1 MQCVGQWVQT
11 ALVSGLVSGLCRSY
25 KGWQI
30 DHESR
35 RLSTLCHVWHEF
47 AEDATQYDA
56 LTKIIYGGAN
66 IFNPSANRKL
76 RSGMLSETLW
86 NCEKTAW
93 GLWLN
98 HCQGQW
104 YLTVV
109 WGPCQA
115 MTTTEVQCTLRP
127 PSLRPEKKRKLSW
140 NFNHFQ
146 QGFCQTSG
154 SNMPC
159 WVYWVFWVYLVL
171 NVWELNLG
179 SSGLALESGLPVRPT
194 LNRCA
199 KHVGAKVTPGP
210 ETRIAMWSAKLRYL
224 QMASHR
230 LKRPFGNKQNLTEV
244 HWNYT

>member
-76 RSGMLSETLW
+76 RSGMLSETSW

-127 PSLRPEKKRKLSW
+127 PSLRPEKKRKIVLK
-140 NFNHFQ
+140 FQ
-146 QGFCQTSG
+146 PFS
-154 SNMPC
+154 
-159 WVYWVFWVYLVL
+159 
-171 NVWELNLG
+171 
-179 SSGLALESGLPVRPT
+179 
-194 LNRCA
+194 
-199 KHVGAKVTPGP
+199 
-210 ETRIAMWSAKLRYL
+210 TRILPNFRVKHAMLSLLSLLSLFSLECLGA
-224 QMASHR
+224 QFG
-230 LKRPFGNKQNLTEV
+230 LKRTCSWVGTPSETNLKSMCEACGCEGDTGP
-244 HWNYT
+244 WNSHCHVEC